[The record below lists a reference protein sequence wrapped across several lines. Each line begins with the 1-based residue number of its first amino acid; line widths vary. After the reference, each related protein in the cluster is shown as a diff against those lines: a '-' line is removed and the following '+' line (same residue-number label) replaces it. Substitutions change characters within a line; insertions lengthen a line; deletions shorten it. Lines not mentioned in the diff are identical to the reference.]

1 MMTAMI
7 LEIRRTN
14 DYMAPWMTQMISP
27 RLPEKLLQ
35 KIEESAPHTPVY
47 HKMRKLKNVR
57 QDINNQ
63 VRGIHTNWRVAVYY
77 PGKIIK
83 TYVKRKQEWIKE
95 NDPGNA
101 FPAHYDLSDTVRVDA
116 EEEGAIEVIE
126 G

>member
-1 MMTAMI
+1 MI
-7 LEIRRTN
+7 
-14 DYMAPWMTQMISP
+14 
-27 RLPEKLLQ
+27 
-35 KIEESAPHTPVY
+35 KIITRASI
-47 HKMRKLKNVR
+47 K
-57 QDINNQ
+57 INIICFNL
-63 VRGIHTNWRVAVYY
+63 TLSMYN

-126 G
+126 W

>member
-1 MMTAMI
+1 M
-7 LEIRRTN
+7 
-14 DYMAPWMTQMISP
+14 
-27 RLPEKLLQ
+27 
-35 KIEESAPHTPVY
+35 
-47 HKMRKLKNVR
+47 R
-57 QDINNQ
+57 QDININK

-126 G
+126 GWIAMPIYFYPTPHSGRVHYQTGR